1 MKSYVKILSLTL
13 VMCLILVLFPGCKQK
28 TGNGDTVS
36 KDTTPTVTP
45 AAQTPV
51 PPSDTGTSNG
61 VDISVSLPIIPPLVF
76 EDKTGPVIDLVN
88 AMAAEYK
95 EGKITFDV
103 FPMAR
108 SIENV
113 FSGKADCHY
122 PFIKNHDIQDS
133 DDKFYYTTDYG
144 KVIFVLYTNRNV
156 KDLTPQNIHDEKFK
170 IEIQQGHKEYLGDFP
185 ESDIPAGL
193 QKANSNRIDGFI
205 CTMDTGD
212 PIMKQM
218 QLADLKR
225 HEFDT
230 FNVSMVFLKNDA
242 GKQKSEIMTS
252 LLKKLKDNG
261 TYDKIMGAIN
271 SAEVFVPDAE

>member
-1 MKSYVKILSLTL
+1 
-13 VMCLILVLFPGCKQK
+13 
-28 TGNGDTVS
+28 
-36 KDTTPTVTP
+36 
-45 AAQTPV
+45 
-51 PPSDTGTSNG
+51 
-61 VDISVSLPIIPPLVF
+61 
-76 EDKTGPVIDLVN
+76 
-88 AMAAEYK
+88 
-95 EGKITFDV
+95 
-103 FPMAR
+103 
-108 SIENV
+108 
-113 FSGKADCHY
+113 
-122 PFIKNHDIQDS
+122 
-133 DDKFYYTTDYG
+133 
-144 KVIFVLYTNRNV
+144 
-156 KDLTPQNIHDEKFK
+156 LTPQNIHDEKFK